1 MKENTDVTATK
12 LALTQS
18 TIRQYVWTVP
28 WQNWVVNKL
37 RGWRDKDLKNLVYHT
52 I

>member
-28 WQNWVVNKL
+28 WQNWVANKL